1 MQIPSTST
9 VSRDDFVFISYAR
22 ADDQKPPFEESTQ
35 GWVTFFWHQ
44 LRFELTDR
52 GAKQAELWLDRYQIE
67 PAEAFTPKIEQA
79 LAQASMLIAVFSENW
94 VQSTWCQEEIDWF
107 GKQHTDASD
116 RIVPV
121 YKSDLHRELLPVLIR
136 GYQARVG
143 FRFFTSDDTG
153 KIHEFYWR
161 GLKDQDAYFDLVRQ
175 IAQFIIERLG
185 IVPSKPMTSLKP
197 SVSGQGKTV
206 FVAVAA
212 SDLKDARQRLVNDLK
227 SSGFTVLP
235 EDSALPETSDALEAM
250 LNKALTEAEYAVHL
264 IGENRGITV
273 EGGSEPIVNQQLR
286 LARQAGLPRILW
298 VPRWLPNHRGSPRNP
313 FDIIKRFD
321 GLKEQEEIH
330 HGVVTDLSQW
340 LRQRIQPVSS
350 ANDALNATSST
361 SFDRICVMSAH
372 EDDDELAADLANLL
386 QRSGFSVR
394 PCFSD
399 DSSDFESTP
408 ASQSGYAL
416 ILIPWNQAD
425 GGDLDA
431 MLDRFVPAGQIV
443 CLRLPGGDEKAKRR
457 FFRENIVL
465 EKLDTLPADRNAVI
479 ALFEALGIVV
489 LPSRSTQ
496 AEEKT

>member
-1 MQIPSTST
+1 MQIPSSNST
-9 VSRDDFVFISYAR
+9 LCGDSVFISYAR
-22 ADDQKPPFEESTQ
+22 ADDLKPPFEETTQ

-44 LRFELTDR
+44 LRFELINC

-94 VQSTWCQEEIDWF
+94 VQSAWCQEEIDWF
-107 GKQHTDASD
+107 GKQHADASD

-136 GYQARVG
+136 GYQARIG

-175 IAQFIIERLG
+175 IAQFITERLG
-185 IVPSKPMTSLKP
+185 IAPAKPMASLKP
-197 SVSGQGKTV
+197 PVSGQGKTV

-227 SSGFTVLP
+227 ASGFTVAP
-235 EDSALPETSDALEAM
+235 EDNALPETSDALEAM
-250 LNKALTEAEYAVHL
+250 LNKALIEAEYAVHL

-273 EGGSEPIVNQQLR
+273 EGGSEPIVDQQLR

-298 VPRWLPNHRGSPRNP
+298 VPRWLPSHTGSPRNP
-313 FDIIKRFD
+313 FDVIQRFD
-321 GLKEQEEIH
+321 GLQQHEEIH
-330 HGVVTDLSQW
+330 HGEVTDLSQW

-350 ANDALNATSST
+350 ANDVLNAGSPA

-372 EDDDELAADLANLL
+372 EDDDDLAADLANLL
-386 QRSGFSVR
+386 QRCGFAVR
-394 PCFSD
+394 PRFSD
-399 DSSDFESTP
+399 DGSDLESAP
-408 ASQSGYAL
+408 ALQSGHAL
-416 ILIPWNQAD
+416 ILIPWSQAG

-431 MLDRFVPAGQIV
+431 MLDRLVPAGRII

-457 FFRENIVL
+457 FFREKIVL
-465 EKLDTLPADRNAVI
+465 EKLDTLPADRNAVSV
-479 ALFEALGIVV
+479 LFDALGVFV
-489 LPSRSTQ
+489 QPSQSAQ